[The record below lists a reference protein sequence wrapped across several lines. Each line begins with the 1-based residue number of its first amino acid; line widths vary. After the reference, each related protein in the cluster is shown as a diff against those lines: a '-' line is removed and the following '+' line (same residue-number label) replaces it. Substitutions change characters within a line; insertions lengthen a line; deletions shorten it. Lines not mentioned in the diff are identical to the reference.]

1 MRHFSKLNDSVELP
15 ARATKGSAGY
25 DIIVTNGDTVFP
37 GETVVFHTGLTV
49 TMEPDEVL
57 LIHPRSSLGIKRN
70 LMLSN
75 TTGVIDSDYTDEIH
89 MALTNFGDEP
99 QEIKSGERVAQG
111 IFTKYLVTTDDD
123 TTDERNGGIGSTGNL

>member
-1 MRHFSKLNDSVELP
+1 MRTFTTTNELP
-15 ARATKGSAGY
+15 VRATKGSAGY
-25 DIIVTNGDTVFP
+25 DIRVTNGDTILP
-37 GETVVFHTGLTV
+37 GETVVFHTGLKV

-57 LIHPRSSLGIKRN
+57 LIFPRSSIGIKRQ

-99 QEIKSGERVAQG
+99 QEIKSGEKVAQG
-111 IFTKYLVTTDDD
+111 VFMKYLTTSYDNA
-123 TTDERNGGIGSTGNL
+123 TEERKGGIGSTGEM

>member
-25 DIIVTNGDTVFP
+25 DIRVTDGDTVFP

-49 TMEPDEVL
+49 SMEPDEVL
-57 LIHPRSSLGIKRN
+57 LIYPRSSIGIKRH

-75 TTGVIDSDYTDEIH
+75 TTGVIDSDYTEEIH
-89 MALTNFGDEP
+89 MALTNFGDET
-99 QEIKSGERVAQG
+99 QVIKSGERVAQG
-111 IFTKYLVTTDDD
+111 IFMKYLVTTDDD

>member
-25 DIIVTNGDTVFP
+25 DIRVTNGDTIFP

-75 TTGVIDSDYTDEIH
+75 TTGVIDSDYTEEIH
-89 MALTNFGDEP
+89 MAITNFGDEP

-111 IFTKYLVTTDDD
+111 VFMNYLTTTDDNANG
-123 TTDERNGGIGSTGNL
+123 ERKGGIGSTGEN